1 MYKVISLFLMLGLQ
15 HALQAQNYDL
25 PLEIDDEFVFFKSHD
40 NKIHLLK
47 NDLDFVFEKGKWIK
61 NKLKS
66 RSSKRDSTI
75 LYYKKGFNNYNFKT
89 ISVKNKT
96 YFVLSGGGPVL
107 KLEGN
112 NILRIDNS
120 VDQKNQF
127 GSAVFTYKN
136 SLFMYGGYGF
146 WTFKEYI
153 TYFDFSSNQWELFKV
168 PSRNLPHPR
177 WKPIYNL
184 INDKLYV
191 LGGRTNLLKSDMIDV
206 VLKDLFVVDLQ
217 DKTIKTITKKVN
229 PKIPAFYS
237 QSNGFEFDDKIAHLT
252 NSTITAFDFLN
263 NKAISY
269 ETKGV
274 FDKKLQDTPIL
285 SLNDTLAYIK
295 LVNGKRTLSL
305 LNISEIQK
313 GITGS
318 MPIVLDPE
326 GNKLFSQIFFGL
338 LCLFLI
344 LFVFKLFSYKDYIE
358 KLIQHDENW
367 LYFSDK
373 KVRITTEQSQVIK
386 LLERNGQFNSIE
398 LNKIISKNKKYA
410 KSHLT
415 LLRKNFINDL
425 NKAYNELLNSD
436 LTLIS
441 SSKLPKDKRQLLY
454 KTSKEIYKKVSF
466 LKFVFKI

>member
-47 NDLDFVFEKGKWIK
+47 NDLDFVFNKGKWIK

-274 FDKKLQDTPIL
+274 FYQK
-285 SLNDTLAYIK
+285 
-295 LVNGKRTLSL
+295 VRRTL
-305 LNISEIQK
+305 
-313 GITGS
+313 
-318 MPIVLDPE
+318 P
-326 GNKLFSQIFFGL
+326 
-338 LCLFLI
+338 
-344 LFVFKLFSYKDYIE
+344 Y
-358 KLIQHDENW
+358 
-367 LYFSDK
+367 
-373 KVRITTEQSQVIK
+373 
-386 LLERNGQFNSIE
+386 
-398 LNKIISKNKKYA
+398 
-410 KSHLT
+410 
-415 LLRKNFINDL
+415 
-425 NKAYNELLNSD
+425 
-436 LTLIS
+436 
-441 SSKLPKDKRQLLY
+441 
-454 KTSKEIYKKVSF
+454 
-466 LKFVFKI
+466 